1 MFLKV
6 VLTLYKRQSQKMDKH
21 NQTIRRQQSTNCLS
35 VFVHFVRLALKYKSS
50 YHQNL
55 KGSVP
60 SSYASK
66 IKQIKKKTKQK
77 NERKKIAI
85 PVNARSF

>member
-6 VLTLYKRQSQKMDKH
+6 VLTLYKRQPQKIDKH

-35 VFVHFVRLALKYKSS
+35 VFVHFVRLELKYKSS

-66 IKQIKKKTKQK
+66 IKQNKKMK
-77 NERKKIAI
+77 ERK
-85 PVNARSF
+85 

>member
-6 VLTLYKRQSQKMDKH
+6 ALTLYKRQSQKMDKH

-35 VFVHFVRLALKYKSS
+35 VFVHFVRLELKYKSS

-66 IKQIKKKTKQK
+66 IKQIKKKQNKK
-77 NERKKIAI
+77 MIERK
-85 PVNARSF
+85 